1 MKVALTLGG
10 FFIATMSNAVVLIGN
25 YPQTNDGTQAADV
38 DTLRNKALGFIM
50 PNSDYFLQSVKLRLE
65 FTAAW
70 TNNLPVLTLRAE
82 GATATSTG
90 ATLETLTGPGGYQA
104 GTINDYIFTSP
115 TNFLLEA
122 NTKYYIHLAG
132 SGDAGINWK
141 ASSPAVTPTGMA
153 THSGSLFTTNGGTSF
168 TNSTIL
174 NTYEIEVNPVPEP
187 ATLAALGL
195 GGLALLRRR
204 RKA

>member
-1 MKVALTLGG
+1 MKLALTLVGLFG
-10 FFIATMSNAVVLIGN
+10 ATFANAVVLIGN

-50 PNSDYFLQSVKLRLE
+50 PNNDYFLQSVKLRLE
-65 FTAAW
+65 FTSTW
-70 TNNLPVLTLRAE
+70 TTNLPILTLRAE
-82 GATATSTG
+82 GSSGTTTG
-90 ATLETLTGPGGYQA
+90 ATLETLTAPGGYQA
-104 GTINDYIFTSP
+104 GLINDYVFSSP
-115 TNFLLEA
+115 SNFLLQA

-132 SGDAGINWK
+132 SGDVGLNWK
-141 ASSPAVTPTGMA
+141 ASSPAVTPTGLA
-153 THSGSLFTTNGGTSF
+153 THSGSLFTTNAGASY

-174 NTYEIEVNPVPEP
+174 NTYEIEVTPVPEP